1 MKIPFKRA
9 ALALSG
15 WLAFATT
22 LFPQA
27 TVERVAPTLAF
38 LALAPGAACVG
49 LYHRCDRARGDAL
62 EDLAFAV
69 LLSLGLAALASTA
82 LYLTHAFTLDR
93 AFVVLAAITTSAALC
108 PGRPD
113 RRERSEAYEH

>member
-1 MKIPFKRA
+1 MKLPLKRV

-27 TVERVAPTLAF
+27 SPERVAPTLAF
-38 LALAPGAACVG
+38 LVLAPGAACVG

-69 LLSLGLAALASTA
+69 LLSLGLAALVSEAM
-82 LYLTHAFTLDR
+82 YLAHAFTLNR
-93 AFVVLAAITTSAALC
+93 AFVALAAITTSAALC
-108 PGRPD
+108 PGRPN
-113 RRERSEAYEH
+113 RRKKNEAYEH